1 MVGTDGINLR
11 PFAFGPLAQQRRCS
25 RRIDQAVINDPAP
38 RFNPRATQVKRGE
51 LFKIDLQLIQDN
63 QKRHNGELFKIKF
76 AVV

>member
-1 MVGTDGINLR
+1 MVMFRIRRDAQIAGQQPRRFRRQRSAGI
-11 PFAFGPLAQQRRCS
+11 
-25 RRIDQAVINDPAP
+25 
-38 RFNPRATQVKRGE
+38 VKRGE